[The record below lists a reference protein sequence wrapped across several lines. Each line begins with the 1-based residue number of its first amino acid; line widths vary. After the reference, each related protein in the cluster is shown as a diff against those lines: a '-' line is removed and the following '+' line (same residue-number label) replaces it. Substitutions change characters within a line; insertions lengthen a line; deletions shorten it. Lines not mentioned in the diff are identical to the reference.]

1 MNRSGERVMA
11 LAKLLGAMEF
21 PKAYQDLP
29 LRGLCQDSRQVE
41 SGDLFFALSGS
52 KNSGLNFID
61 EAVKR
66 GASAIA
72 VDKRLYE
79 SIPYPPVPLIPLD
92 NLSEILAGLASKFYG
107 NPSERLHI
115 SAVTGTNGKTS
126 CCWLIS
132 ELVNQLGAKTGYIGT
147 LGHGTRAAE
156 LTFNGSIRETTL
168 TTPDSISLQKI
179 LADFEEQGVEMVALE
194 ASSHALAQGRLDGV
208 DIDDAVFTNLSRD
221 HLDYH
226 LDMASY
232 GEAKALLFEK
242 PGVNFSVLNLDDA
255 FSQKLIK
262 KTELGAELL
271 TYSLDN
277 TSADI
282 YCRDIKLDVQGLNA
296 QVVSPWGEG
305 QLQSPLIGQFN
316 LANLLSVIATVGTR
330 YPFSEVL
337 SKLPMLKSPA
347 GRMELIN
354 AEAKPGVIVDYAH
367 TPDALEKVLITLR
380 SHGRG
385 KLWVVFGCGGER
397 DIGKRSKMGAI
408 AERYADYVV
417 ITNDNPRGESE
428 EAIISHIKMGM
439 IGKVVVEMDRRSAI
453 RHAIS
458 HASPDDLILIAGK
471 GHEEYQQLSHQTFAF
486 SDQTQAKLALNDL
499 TGAGL

>member
-11 LAKLLGAMEF
+11 LAKLLGAMEC
-21 PKAYQDLP
+21 PKAYRDLP
-29 LRGLCQDSRQVE
+29 LRGLCQDSREVE
-41 SGDLFFALSGS
+41 PGDLFFALSGS

-61 EAVKR
+61 QAVKR

-72 VDKRLYE
+72 VDRRLYE
-79 SIPYPPVPLIPLD
+79 AIPYPPVPLIPLH
-92 NLSEILAGLASKFYG
+92 NLSEILSGLASKFYG

-115 SAVTGTNGKTS
+115 SSVTGTNGKTS

-132 ELVNQLGAKTGYIGT
+132 ELVNQLGAKTGFIGT

-156 LTFNGSIRETTL
+156 LTFNGSMRETNL

-194 ASSHALAQGRLDGV
+194 ASSHALVQGRLDGV

-242 PGVNFSVLNLDDA
+242 PGVNFAVLNLDDA

-262 KTELGAELL
+262 KTELGTELL

-277 TSADI
+277 ASADI
-282 YCRDIKLDVQGLNA
+282 YCRDIKLDIQGLSA

-316 LANLLSVIATVGTR
+316 LAN
-330 YPFSEVL
+330 
-337 SKLPMLKSPA
+337 
-347 GRMELIN
+347 
-354 AEAKPGVIVDYAH
+354 
-367 TPDALEKVLITLR
+367 
-380 SHGRG
+380 
-385 KLWVVFGCGGER
+385 
-397 DIGKRSKMGAI
+397 
-408 AERYADYVV
+408 
-417 ITNDNPRGESE
+417 
-428 EAIISHIKMGM
+428 
-439 IGKVVVEMDRRSAI
+439 
-453 RHAIS
+453 
-458 HASPDDLILIAGK
+458 
-471 GHEEYQQLSHQTFAF
+471 
-486 SDQTQAKLALNDL
+486 
-499 TGAGL
+499 

>member
-1 MNRSGERVMA
+1 MDQSIARGITLAELLGERDCP
-11 LAKLLGAMEF
+11 E
-21 PKAYQDLP
+21 AYKDL
-29 LRGLCQDSRQVE
+29 RVKGLCQDSRRVE
-41 SGDLFFALSGS
+41 LGDMFFALSGS
-52 KNSGLNFID
+52 KSSGLNFID
-61 EAVKR
+61 EAVRR

-72 VDKRLYE
+72 VDRGLFE
-79 SIPYPPVPLIPLD
+79 SIPYPSVPLIPID
-92 NLSEILAGLASKFYG
+92 NLRSSIAKLASRFFR

-126 CCWLIS
+126 CCWLLSDLIHR
-132 ELVNQLGAKTGYIGT
+132 LGTKTGYIGT
-147 LGHGTRAAE
+147 LGYGTHAAG
-156 LTFNGSIRETTL
+156 LTIKNSILETNL

-179 LADFEEQGVEMVALE
+179 LAEFEAQRVEMVALE
-194 ASSHALAQGRLDGV
+194 ASSHALAQGRLDGT

-232 GEAKALLFEK
+232 GDAKALLFKK
-242 PGVNFSVLNLDDA
+242 PSLRVAVFNLDDA
-255 FSQKLIK
+255 FSHKLMK
-262 KTELGAELL
+262 KTGSDAQQI

-277 TSADI
+277 PTADV
-282 YCRDIKLDVQGLNA
+282 YCRDVKMDIEGLSA
-296 QVVSPWGEG
+296 HVVSPWGEG
-305 QLQSPLIGQFN
+305 ALNSPLIGPFN
-316 LANLLSVIATVGTR
+316 LSNLLAVIAIIGPR
-330 YPFSEVL
+330 YPFLEIL
-337 SKLPMLKSPA
+337 SKLPLIKSPA

-354 AEAKPGVIVDYAH
+354 NGEKPSVIVDYAH

-380 SHGRG
+380 SHSLG

-408 AERYADYVV
+408 AERYADCVV
-417 ITNDNPRGESE
+417 ITSDNPRGEEE

-439 IGKVVVEMDRRSAI
+439 LGKVVVEMDRRSAI

-458 HASPDDLILIAGK
+458 HASPDDLVLIAGK
-471 GHEEYQQLSHQTFAF
+471 GHEEYQQLSNQTFAF
-486 SDQTQAKLALNDL
+486 SDQIQAKLALHDF